1 MAYGYM
7 GKILRIDLTKKICVD
22 DTIDQEVLEKFL
34 GGRGLGIWLLSKE
47 CSADT
52 DPFSE
57 DSALIFCTGP
67 FTGGGA
73 FSAFYNVTANSPL
86 TGTAGSGHAGGMWG
100 PYLKKAG
107 YDAIIIKGK
116 ADGPVYLYIEDGKTQ
131 VLDAAE
137 LWGKNVKETDQ
148 ILKERHGKVSV
159 ASIGIGGEK
168 LVRYASIMN
177 DKYRAVGRGGLGAVM
192 GSKNLKAIVV
202 GGVQKMQYYDR
213 KDYLEIVNACAKK
226 ALRDGKRFASYGTT
240 QSLKVINDH
249 GALPTYNFRAGHF
262 DEIDEI
268 TGETMKS
275 RYWIKDSGCYH
286 CPLKCANIHCV
297 PEGPYAIERTEG
309 PEFESLMSFG
319 SNCGN
324 TNLPSIILANDMC
337 NDYGIDTIETG
348 QIIAML
354 FDLHEHGAL
363 KEDFAPGLDFSW
375 GNPETIIKLVELIG
389 KRQGCGDILAEG
401 SVPAA
406 LHFGKECEKFAI
418 HAKGQVFPG
427 YEVRRV
433 HGTAMSF
440 ATSNRGACHV
450 RASMYL
456 HEIFMETIDPYGWSD
471 EKIKLQIRQEH
482 YLSVADSLSM
492 CKLGMRNGGFTPELM
507 AKMLNR
513 LTGLEFTEESLLE
526 IGERIYNLERLYSF
540 PRDLPE
546 GEKFDNLP
554 DRLFEEDLHDGWEKS
569 ERLSRAEFEIALK
582 RYYELRQWDQ
592 RGKPTSAKLAELGI
606 QEDSEQPDIISG

>member
-1 MAYGYM
+1 MNYGYM
-7 GKILRIDLTKKICVD
+7 GKILRINLTKKTCVD
-22 DTIDQEVLEKFL
+22 DTIDPEILKKYL

-47 CSADT
+47 CSSDT
-52 DPFSE
+52 DPFSK

-86 TGTAGSGHAGGMWG
+86 TGTAGSGHAGGIWG

-116 ADGPVYLYIEDGKTQ
+116 ADNPCYLHIDDGKAQ
-131 VLDAAE
+131 ILDASD
-137 LWGKNVKETDQ
+137 LWGKNVKEIDP

-159 ASIGIGGEK
+159 ASIGLGGEN

-177 DKYRAVGRGGLGAVM
+177 DVYRAVGRGGLGAVM

-202 GGVQKMQYYDR
+202 GGKQKMQYYDR
-213 KDYLEIVNACAKK
+213 KGYLEIVNNGAKK
-226 ALRDGKRFASYGTT
+226 ALRDAKRFASYGTT

-275 RYWIKDSGCYH
+275 RYWVKDSGCYN
-286 CPLKCANIHCV
+286 CPLKCANIHRV
-297 PEGPYAIERTEG
+297 PDGPFAIEHTEG
-309 PEFESLMSFG
+309 PEFESLMAFG

-324 TNLPSIILANDMC
+324 TNLPSIILANDIC

-354 FDLHEHGAL
+354 FDLHEHGVL
-363 KEDFAPGLDFSW
+363 KDDFAPGLDFAW
-375 GNPETIIKLVELIG
+375 GNPETIIRLIELIG

-401 SVPAA
+401 SVQTAR
-406 LHFGKECEKFAI
+406 HFGKKYEKFAI
-418 HAKGQVFPG
+418 HSKGQVFPG

-433 HGTAMSF
+433 HGTGMSF

-456 HEIFMETIDPYGWSD
+456 HEIFMEAIDPYGWSD
-471 EKIKLQIRQEH
+471 EKIALQLNMEH

-492 CKLGMRNGGFTPELM
+492 CKLGMRNGGFTAAVM
-507 AKMLNR
+507 AEMLSS
-513 LTGLEFTEESLLE
+513 LTGFDFTEKSVLK

-540 PRDLPE
+540 PKNLPA
-546 GEKFDNLP
+546 GEKFDKLP
-554 DRLFEEDLHDGWEKS
+554 ERLFEEDLHDGWEKG
-569 ERLSRAEFEIALK
+569 ERLSREEFTKALN
-582 RYYELRQWDQ
+582 RYYELRQWNES
-592 RGKPTSAKLAELGI
+592 GKPTGAKLSELGI
-606 QEDSEQPDIISG
+606 QEESGKP